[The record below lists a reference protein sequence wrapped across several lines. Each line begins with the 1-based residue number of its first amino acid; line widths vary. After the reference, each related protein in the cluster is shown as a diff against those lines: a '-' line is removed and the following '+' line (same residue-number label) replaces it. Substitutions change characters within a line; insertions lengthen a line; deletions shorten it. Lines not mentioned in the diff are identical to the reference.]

1 VARPGNTIQVAMLG
15 ASGRMGR
22 SIIPQLVER
31 ADLRLSGAL
40 AAPGDRAVGQD
51 AGAVCGIAPLGV
63 TITDEA
69 RRALAGAQV
78 AIDFTLPAASLAHA
92 KLCAERGIALVIG
105 TTGHAPAQRAAI
117 EELAARVPV
126 VLAPNMSLGVNLL
139 FKLAEL
145 AARALDEQYDIEIF
159 EAHHRNKVD
168 APSGTALGLGQA
180 AARGRGTTLEAV
192 AEYARHGQTGIRARG
207 KIGFSVVR
215 GGDIVGDHRLIFA
228 GPGEQVE
235 LAHHAQDRSGFA
247 RGALVAARWVAG
259 RPPAL
264 YSMQDVLGL

>member
-1 VARPGNTIQVAMLG
+1 MAQPLNVAMLG

-22 SIIPQLVER
+22 AIVPQVLESHE
-31 ADLRLSGAL
+31 LRLTGAL
-40 AAPGDRAVGQD
+40 AAPGDRSIGHD
-51 AGAVCGIAPLGV
+51 AGFNAGVSPVAVAV
-63 TITDEA
+63 TDDA
-69 RRALAGAQV
+69 AVALAGANV
-78 AIDFTLPAASLAHA
+78 AIDFTLPAVSMVNARICRDLA
-92 KLCAERGIALVIG
+92 CAMVIG
-105 TTGHAPAQRAAI
+105 TTGHSAEQRAEL
-117 EELAARVPV
+117 EEIAQSIPV

-145 AARALDEQYDIEIF
+145 AARALSADYDIEIF

-168 APSGTALGLGQA
+168 APSGTALGLGRA
-180 AARGRGTTLEAV
+180 AAKGRGTDLDSV
-192 AEYARHGQTGIRARG
+192 GEYVRHGQAGPRERG

-247 RGALVAARWVAG
+247 RGALVAARWVVG

-264 YSMQDVLGL
+264 YSMMDVLGL

>member
-1 VARPGNTIQVAMLG
+1 MAQPLNIAMLG

-22 SIIPQLVER
+22 SIVPLVL
-31 ADLRLSGAL
+31 ASTDFRLTGAL
-40 AAPGDRAVGQD
+40 AAPGDMAVGQD
-51 AGAVCGIAPLGV
+51 AGVFSGVASMAVAV
-63 TITDEA
+63 EDDA
-69 RRALAGAQV
+69 AVALAGAQV
-78 AIDFTLPAASLAHA
+78 AIDFTLPAVSMANARLCRSLG
-92 KLCAERGIALVIG
+92 CAMVIG
-105 TTGHAPAQRAAI
+105 TTGHDPAQRA
-117 EELAARVPV
+117 ELDDIAKVIAV

-145 AARALDEQYDIEIF
+145 ASRSLDADYDIEIF

-180 AARGRGTTLEAV
+180 AARGRGTALEAV
-192 AEYARHGQTGIRARG
+192 GEFVRHGHTGPRERG

-235 LAHHAQDRSGFA
+235 LSHHAQDRSGFA
-247 RGALVAARWVAG
+247 RGALAAARWVVG
-259 RPPAL
+259 RPPGL
-264 YSMQDVLGL
+264 YSMMDVLGL